1 MLACF
6 SLKTNLKNLTNDEK
20 NPNVIYCID
29 GIRALSLMWVIV
41 GHTLVGFYSMPEVNT
56 IEMLN
61 WLDVWQSKIV
71 VSAPLSVDSFLVIS
85 GFLISYLTMKT
96 LDKGNQLNVPLFYI
110 HRYIR

>member
-6 SLKTNLKNLTNDEK
+6 SLTTNLKTLTNDEN

-29 GIRALSLMWVIV
+29 GIRALSLIWVIV
-41 GHTLVGFYSMPEVNT
+41 GHTLYGFYSMPGVNP
-56 IEMLN
+56 IEMVH
-61 WLDVWQSKIV
+61 WADVWQSKIV
-71 VSAPLSVDSFLVIS
+71 ISSPLSVDSFFVIT

-96 LDKGNQLNVPLFYI
+96 LDKEGKLNIPLFYI